1 MKNVINFFL
10 VLVVMFAT
18 MVSFANEL
26 AGFTNDKTK
35 SVTNVTFKNV
45 KQGSYLTIKDSNQ
58 LILYKELIEKEGHYS
73 RGFDLTSLP
82 DGDYYFELNKEVQI
96 KIIPFK
102 VSLKEVTF
110 DKDSETT
117 IFKPIVYV
125 KNNKVYVSKLS
136 FENEVLDV
144 KITTENNELV
154 LSEKIDKVNDCLGKI
169 YDFSKTKKGTYFIIT
184 KSAGRRFVK
193 KIKIQ

>member
-1 MKNVINFFL
+1 MKNVIKFFL
-10 VLVVMFAT
+10 VIVVMFTT

-26 AGFTNDKTK
+26 EGFTNDKTK

-82 DGDYYFELNKEVQI
+82 DGDYYFELDKEVQI

-136 FENEVLDV
+136 FEEEMLEIQ
-144 KITTENNELV
+144 ITTEDNELI
-154 LSEKIDKVNDCLGKI
+154 LSEKIHKVDECLGKI
-169 YDFSKTKKGTYFIIT
+169 YNFSTSKKGTYLIIA
-184 KSAGRRFVK
+184 KSAGRRYVK
-193 KIKIQ
+193 RIKI